1 MLADGRPANAFSVAS
16 PTDFPSDRGC
26 HEGLQGV
33 PASRATWST
42 SPSPSSWASR
52 LTTSCKPMV
61 KDIIT
66 PLISAAGGRAD
77 FGTLQLTVGST
88 TVRYGL
94 FLNAVIAFLI
104 IATVIYFLLVAP
116 MGKLVASAQRKRE
129 AAEKECPECLSVIP
143 AKATRCKSA
152 RRSCRR
158 ASPAALPRRHDD
170 LARTTRR

>member
-1 MLADGRPANAFSVAS
+1 MKGFRAFLLRGNVVELAVAVVMGVAFNNIVQA
-16 PTDFPSDRGC
+16 
-26 HEGLQGV
+26 
-33 PASRATWST
+33 
-42 SPSPSSWASR
+42 
-52 LTTSCKPMV
+52 MV

-77 FGTLQLTVGST
+77 FSTLQLTVGST

-116 MGKLVASAQRKRE
+116 MGKLVAFAQRKRE

-143 AKATRCKSA
+143 AKATRCKYCTA
-152 RRSCRR
+152 VLPP
-158 ASPAALPRRHDD
+158 ASPAAVPAAGR
-170 LARTTRR
+170 